1 MIVACPKCRKQYRLD
16 VTRLIYSKLP
26 DNSGLGV
33 QLACSNCRE
42 QWWEVKKEQASN
54 TQNTLKA
61 AAPEQPFKNLTDLS
75 LLYSTPQ
82 QNTSRSAYQAPM
94 TKMNN
99 FSAIPERFTINP
111 KNLPEIENPEL
122 IKPTKWQQI
131 VKIALLSL
139 LMFSGIVALA
149 IFSMGYNLPSM
160 QTAEPENTAV
170 AVPGEVLIENVQFST
185 KSTDSNNQ
193 RIIVVG
199 KIINPTPLPIPL
211 KNLEITAFGQCTN
224 DEIPNEQGLCQ
235 LRSWQYKWKQDLI
248 QPNEQL
254 TFKSAAKVPLDT
266 LVSQV
271 YVDISTSKQ

>member
-42 QWWEVKKEQASN
+42 QWWEVKKEQVSN
-54 TQNTLKA
+54 TQATLKS

-75 LLYSTPQ
+75 LLYNTTQQASARST
-82 QNTSRSAYQAPM
+82 YQAPM
-94 TKMNN
+94 TKMNS
-99 FSAIPERFTINP
+99 FSTVPERFTINP
-111 KNLPEIENPEL
+111 KNMPEIENSEL
-122 IKPTKWQQI
+122 TKPAKWQQI
-131 VKIALLSL
+131 VKVALISL
-139 LMFSGIVALA
+139 LMFSSIVALA
-149 IFSMGYNLPSM
+149 IFSMGYNLPIM
-160 QTAEPENTAV
+160 QTTETENTTV
-170 AVPGEVLIENVQFST
+170 AIPGEVLIENVQFST
-185 KSTDSNNQ
+185 KPTDANNQ

-199 KIINPTPLPIPL
+199 IIKNPSPLPIPL

-224 DEIPNEQGLCQ
+224 DETPNDNGLCQ
-235 LRSWQYKWKQDLI
+235 LRNWQYKWKQDLI

-254 TFKSAAKVPLDT
+254 TFKSAAKVPSDT

-271 YVDISTSKQ
+271 YVDISNSK